1 MTKKKKKI
9 KKNDEDEEK
18 IKERLR
24 SLGYAWKSK
33 DLNILSTI
41 NNIILGGIEWPQRS
55 FCLAF
60 WHCYYHFY
68 F

>member
-24 SLGYAWKSK
+24 SLGYAWKTNK
-33 DLNILSTI
+33 KQRFKYFKPHNI
-41 NNIILGGIEWPQRS
+41 
-55 FCLAF
+55 
-60 WHCYYHFY
+60 
-68 F
+68 